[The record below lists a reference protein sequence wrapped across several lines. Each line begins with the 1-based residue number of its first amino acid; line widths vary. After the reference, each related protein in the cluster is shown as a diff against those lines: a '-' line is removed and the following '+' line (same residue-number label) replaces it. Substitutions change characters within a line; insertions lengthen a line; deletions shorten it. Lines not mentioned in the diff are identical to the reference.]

1 MAIVPLWT
9 PENTTV
15 LSSVFTVHP
24 GKAVVL
30 WAVGFNKY
38 KFRVENEVATPMQAC
53 LHRLIHDFSDSS
65 LPSMKDAAQD
75 CCGWIVDVNHISS
88 ELMADIAV
96 STMNCLWSLSLC
108 NSVMAVGIPGSYQLE
123 LNDATMVGTA
133 NVYADLYDI
142 GQVYAPEIFVG
153 G

>member
-24 GKAVVL
+24 GKVVVL

-53 LHRLIHDFSDSS
+53 LHRLIHDFSGSR
-65 LPSMKDAAQD
+65 LPSTKDTAQD
-75 CCGWIVDVNHISS
+75 CCGWIVDVNHVSS

-96 STMNCLWSLSLC
+96 STMNCLVACRFAHVWLLGFPVPTSLNSTMPLWSALLMSMLTC
-108 NSVMAVGIPGSYQLE
+108 MTLDKCTHRKF
-123 LNDATMVGTA
+123 L
-133 NVYADLYDI
+133 
-142 GQVYAPEIFVG
+142 
-153 G
+153 